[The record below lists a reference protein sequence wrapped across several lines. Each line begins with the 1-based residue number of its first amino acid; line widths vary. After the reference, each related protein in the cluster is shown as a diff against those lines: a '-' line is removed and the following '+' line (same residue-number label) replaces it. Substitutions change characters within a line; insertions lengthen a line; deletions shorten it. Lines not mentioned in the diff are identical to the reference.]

1 MTDAKFNLL
10 QLEQRPNWYDHL
22 DQVEQAMAQAQ
33 ADWALRQ
40 EYGWDGDEGG
50 EWGPNP
56 LNQDEMILERDWE
69 DTLGLPMPEDF
80 GAADSYVYELMLVIG
95 KYKDDPAVMAHMIAL
110 RAADYLGNLGEPTL
124 GAIRGKLRNSYI
136 VENAND

>member
-1 MTDAKFNLL
+1 MTDTQFNLR

-33 ADWALRQ
+33 ADWAVRQ
-40 EYGWDGDEGG
+40 EYGWDGDEGC

-56 LNQDEMILERDWE
+56 LNQNEMILERDWE

-80 GAADSYVYELMLVIG
+80 GAVDSYVYELMLVIG

-124 GAIRGKLRNSYI
+124 GAIRGKLRTSYV
-136 VENAND
+136 VEHADD

>member
-33 ADWALRQ
+33 ADWAVRK

>member
-1 MTDAKFNLL
+1 MTDTQFNLL
-10 QLEQRPNWYDHL
+10 QLKQRPNWYDHL

-33 ADWALRQ
+33 ADWAIRKD
-40 EYGWDGDEGG
+40 YGWDGDDGG

-56 LNQDEMILERDWE
+56 LNPDEDILERDWE
-69 DTLGLPMPEDF
+69 ETLGLPMPEDF

-124 GAIRGKLRNSYI
+124 GAIRGKLRTSYV
-136 VENAND
+136 VEHADD